1 MSYQIIFLNDPDQER
16 ISIETI
22 EALNMVSAIEEFINN
37 YGVNATQI
45 LAIMLVNE

>member
-1 MSYQIIFLNDPDQER
+1 MSYQIVFLNDPNQER

-22 EALNMVSAIEEFINN
+22 EAADMVTAIDDFINN

>member
-1 MSYQIIFLNDPDQER
+1 MSYQIVFLNDPDQER

-22 EALNMVSAIEEFINN
+22 EAPNMVTAIEDFINN

>member
-1 MSYQIIFLNDPDQER
+1 MSYQIVFLSDPNQDT

-22 EALNMVSAIEEFINN
+22 EAANMVIAIDEFINN

-45 LAIMLVNE
+45 LAIMLVND

>member
-1 MSYQIIFLNDPDQER
+1 MSYQIVFLSDPNQDT

-22 EALNMVSAIEEFINN
+22 EAANMVSAIDEFINN

-45 LAIMLVNE
+45 LAIMLVND